1 MNANSEPHVEGTAAH
16 EKSLLGDEARS
27 DAHPSNRIV
36 EYETIFENAIV
47 GVCFMRR
54 RTVLRCNWRFEEIF
68 GYSRGELDNQ
78 PVRTLYASEEDYIA
92 VGKMYSLFLQNNAYV
107 HERPLIRK
115 DREIIWCIIS
125 GRAIDPSDPERGSVW
140 VVQDITDRKR
150 AEDDLKHSHALLE
163 LRFEQRTINLRKA
176 YQALKAEVERRKGIE
191 QAFVASREKYRILFR
206 MFPVG
211 IAITDTDGQI
221 VEMNRALQRLSN
233 CRTPKAFEELGSE
246 RADIIRAD
254 GSFLSKEEFARLR
267 TIGGDRNVD
276 AQEIGLKRP
285 DGSRVWINVS
295 AVPIPVTGYG
305 AVAAYT
311 DITEQKR
318 ARDVERQLRT
328 EIAHVGRQ
336 KAMGEVASAFAHELG
351 QPLTACLSY
360 VQGIR
365 MRLASGVSDPRTL
378 DEALAQA
385 IRHIEHAGEIVRH
398 VNRFVRHHQPHSE
411 PTDLARL
418 VAETLHFLRFELRA
432 GNVSLKEHYS
442 PEVPSVTVDRV
453 EIQQVIHNLLING
466 IEAMVDTPEAK
477 RTLEV
482 RVVDKGPKWVEL
494 SVADIG
500 PGVPKELWSRI
511 WDPYF
516 TTKPDGLGFGLA
528 ICRSIVESHGGKLS
542 VGSRRRGGAVF
553 RVWLSKC
560 RECP

>member
-276 AQEIGLKRP
+276 AQ
-285 DGSRVWINVS
+285 
-295 AVPIPVTGYG
+295 
-305 AVAAYT
+305 
-311 DITEQKR
+311 
-318 ARDVERQLRT
+318 
-328 EIAHVGRQ
+328 
-336 KAMGEVASAFAHELG
+336 
-351 QPLTACLSY
+351 
-360 VQGIR
+360 
-365 MRLASGVSDPRTL
+365 
-378 DEALAQA
+378 
-385 IRHIEHAGEIVRH
+385 
-398 VNRFVRHHQPHSE
+398 
-411 PTDLARL
+411 
-418 VAETLHFLRFELRA
+418 
-432 GNVSLKEHYS
+432 
-442 PEVPSVTVDRV
+442 
-453 EIQQVIHNLLING
+453 
-466 IEAMVDTPEAK
+466 
-477 RTLEV
+477 
-482 RVVDKGPKWVEL
+482 
-494 SVADIG
+494 
-500 PGVPKELWSRI
+500 
-511 WDPYF
+511 
-516 TTKPDGLGFGLA
+516 
-528 ICRSIVESHGGKLS
+528 
-542 VGSRRRGGAVF
+542 
-553 RVWLSKC
+553 
-560 RECP
+560 